1 MTQES
6 IETAEAASEL
16 IAILQRAFIP
26 RQVID
31 DLLVFGLTTPNQAYS
46 FLLNTPSLPDPK
58 VQAQLGVDWTK
69 YGPEDVWSNI
79 IAVLRKSG
87 ALSPEFLDLQQRQ
100 ASRAYDAPLAALG
113 PTELQ
118 TRERSAQAFVD
129 AVEKN
134 NKDSKKPVDRS
145 LPNKKLDLREK
156 LVWPVRDQRPW
167 PSCMGFAVAAALEL
181 QKARAALELQMARK
195 DKKPAP
201 HRLSAR
207 FLYRLGRGDVVKTGK
222 GTWPAYQGGGLKQ
235 ADVAKVLQKIGA
247 APESLCRDYL
257 EKADIADSV
266 EDWEKVVHD
275 ISTKAMEAAGKN
287 KRTLTG
293 DDYPNYETRP
303 PGLARKT
310 FDWLRKGKAV
320 VVSLAGSAD
329 PKMPNGNIWHAENFW
344 NTGVLRVPEPHH
356 IVGLAGHAVCVVG
369 YLPQVPGLIAAQY
382 PGYIDNTKFPGFFL
396 FRNSWGV
403 EYFARNSPLAPQPGG
418 DWDFPRGYGLIPAAV
433 IEYFAWELGVLG

>member
-6 IETAEAASEL
+6 IETTVGPSEL
-16 IAILQRAFIP
+16 IAILRRAGIP
-26 RQVID
+26 DQVIN
-31 DLLVFGLTTPNQAYS
+31 DLLAFGLTTPNQAYS

-58 VQAQLGVDWTK
+58 VQAQLGIDWTK
-69 YGPEDVWSNI
+69 YGPEDVWAKI
-79 IAVLRKSG
+79 IKALYESG
-87 ALSPEFLDLQQRQ
+87 ALSPEFLGLQQRQ

-113 PTELQ
+113 PFSPVGAPQE
-118 TRERSAQAFVD
+118 REATAAVYVA
-129 AVEKN
+129 AVETN
-134 NKDSKKPVDRS
+134 YVNQPVVRS
-145 LPNKKLDLREK
+145 LPKEKLDLREK

-167 PSCMGFAVAAALEL
+167 PSCMGFAVAAG
-181 QKARAALELQMARK
+181 LELQMARK
-195 DKKPAP
+195 DKKLAP
-201 HRLSAR
+201 DRLSAR
-207 FLYRLGRGDVVKTGK
+207 FLYRLGRGDVVASPKRIL
-222 GTWPAYQGGGLKQ
+222 PAYQGGGLKQ
-235 ADVAKVLQKIGA
+235 ADVAQILKQSGA

-257 EKADIADSV
+257 EKADIADS
-266 EDWEKVVHD
+266 EQEWKKVVHD
-275 ISTKAMEAAGKN
+275 ISTAAKKAARKN

-293 DDYPNYETRP
+293 DDYPNYEKRP

-310 FDWLRKGKAV
+310 FDWLKNGKAV

-329 PKMPNGNIWHAENFW
+329 PLMPNGNIWHAENFW

-369 YLPQVPGLIAAQY
+369 YLPQVPGLISAQY
-382 PGYIDNTKFPGFFL
+382 PGYIDNKKLPGFFL

-433 IEYFAWELGVLG
+433 IEYFTWELGVLG

>member
-58 VQAQLGVDWTK
+58 VQAQLGIDWTK
-69 YGPEDVWSNI
+69 YGPEDVWSTI

-87 ALSPEFLDLQQRQ
+87 ALSPEFLDLQLRQ
-100 ASRAYDAPLAALG
+100 TARAYDAPLAALG
-113 PTELQ
+113 PLGPIGDLQ
-118 TRERSAQAFVD
+118 EREATAAAYVA
-129 AVEKN
+129 AVEQSNKKN
-134 NKDSKKPVDRS
+134 PVVRS
-145 LPNKKLDLREK
+145 LPNEKLDLREK

-167 PSCMGFAVAAALEL
+167 PSCMGFAVAAG
-181 QKARAALELQMARK
+181 LELQMARK
-195 DKKPAP
+195 GKKPAP
-201 HRLSAR
+201 DRLSAR
-207 FLYRLGRGDVVKTGK
+207 FLYRLGRGDVVASPKILQ
-222 GTWPAYQGGGLKQ
+222 PAYQGGGLKQ
-235 ADVAKVLQKIGA
+235 ADVAEVLKNYGA

-266 EDWEKVVHD
+266 EEWKKVVHP
-275 ISTKAMEAAGKN
+275 ISQAAKNAAKKN
-287 KRTLTG
+287 KPTLTG
-293 DDYPNYETRP
+293 DDYPDYTKRP

-310 FDWLRKGKAV
+310 FLWLKQGRAV

-344 NTGVLRVPEPHH
+344 NTGGLRVPEPHH

-369 YLPQVPGLIAAQY
+369 YLPKVPGLTSAQY
-382 PGYIDNTKFPGFFL
+382 PGYIDNTKLPGFFL

-433 IEYFAWELGVLG
+433 VEYFAWELGVLG

>member
-6 IETAEAASEL
+6 IETTAADSEL
-16 IAILQRAFIP
+16 IAILKRAGIPDKVIKDLQR
-26 RQVID
+26 
-31 DLLVFGLTTPNQAYS
+31 FGLTTPDQAYS
-46 FLLNTPSLPDPK
+46 FIVNNPSLVKSD
-58 VQAQLGVDWTK
+58 VQAGLGIDWSQ
-69 YGPEDVWSNI
+69 YVQPMMWFRLLY
-79 IAVLRKSG
+79 ALRQSG

-113 PTELQ
+113 PLGPISDLQ
-118 TRERSAQAFVD
+118 EREATAAAYVA
-129 AVEKN
+129 AVEQSN
-134 NKDSKKPVDRS
+134 NKNPVDRR
-145 LPNKKLDLREK
+145 LPKKKLDLRK
-156 LVWPVRDQRPW
+156 NLVWPVRDQRPW
-167 PSCMGFAVAAALEL
+167 PSCMGFAVAAG
-181 QKARAALELQMARK
+181 LELQMARN

-201 HRLSAR
+201 DRLSAR
-207 FLYRLGRGDVVKTGK
+207 FLYRLGRGDVVKTDK
-222 GTWPAYQGGGLKQ
+222 RTWPAYQGGGLKQ
-235 ADVAKVLQKIGA
+235 ADVAKVLETDGA

-257 EKADIADSV
+257 EKADVADSV
-266 EDWEKVVHD
+266 VEWEKVVHP
-275 ISTKAMEAAGKN
+275 ISQAAKDAAENN

-310 FDWLRKGKAV
+310 FDWLKNGKAV

-369 YLPQVPGLIAAQY
+369 YLPRVPGLIAAQY
-382 PGYIDNTKFPGFFL
+382 PGYIDNKKLPGFFL

-403 EYFARNSPLAPQPGG
+403 EYFARNSPLPRQPGD

>member
-6 IETAEAASEL
+6 IETPEADSEL
-16 IAILQRAFIP
+16 IDILKRANISD
-26 RQVID
+26 QVIK
-31 DLLVFGLTTPNQAYS
+31 DLQEGFGLTTPNQAYS
-46 FLLNTPSLPDPK
+46 FLLNTPSLPDPE
-58 VQAQLGVDWTK
+58 VQAQLGIDWMK
-69 YGPEDVWSNI
+69 YGPEDVWARI
-79 IAVLRKSG
+79 IKALYESG

-118 TRERSAQAFVD
+118 TRVRSAKAFVD
-129 AVEKN
+129 AVEDN
-134 NKDSKKPVDRS
+134 NKKNPVVRS
-145 LPNKKLDLREK
+145 LPKEKLDLREK

-181 QKARAALELQMARK
+181 QMARRDEK
-195 DKKPAP
+195 LAP
-201 HRLSAR
+201 GRLSAR
-207 FLYRLGRGDVVKTGK
+207 FLYRLGRGDVVKTDK
-222 GTWPAYQGGGLKQ
+222 RKWPAYQGGGLKQ

-257 EKADIADSV
+257 EKADIADS
-266 EDWEKVVHD
+266 EQEWKKVVHD
-275 ISTKAMEAAGKN
+275 ISTNAMEAAGQN

-303 PGLARKT
+303 AGLARKT
-310 FDWLRKGKAV
+310 FDWLENGKAV

-369 YLPQVPGLIAAQY
+369 YLPQVPGLIAAHY
-382 PGYIDNTKFPGFFL
+382 PGYIDNTELPGFFL

-433 IEYFAWELGVLG
+433 IEYFTWELGVLG

>member
-6 IETAEAASEL
+6 IKTTGADSEL
-16 IAILQRAFIP
+16 IAILERAGIP
-26 RQVID
+26 EEVIEN
-31 DLLVFGLTTPNQAYS
+31 LLGFGLTTPNQAYS
-46 FLLNTPSLPDPK
+46 LLLNTPSLPDPK
-58 VQAQLGVDWTK
+58 VQAQLGIDWTK

-129 AVEKN
+129 AVEEN
-134 NKDSKKPVDRS
+134 NKNSKKPVDRS
-145 LPNKKLDLREK
+145 LPKEKLDLREE

-181 QKARAALELQMARK
+181 QMALALK
-195 DKKPAP
+195 DKKLAP
-201 HRLSAR
+201 GRLSAR
-207 FLYRLGRGDVVKTGK
+207 FLYRLGRGDVVKTDK
-222 GTWPAYQGGGLKQ
+222 RKWPAYQGGGLKQ

-257 EKADIADSV
+257 EKGDIADSV
-266 EDWEKVVHD
+266 KDWEKVVHP
-275 ISTKAMEAAGKN
+275 ISPEAKKAAGNN
-287 KRTLTG
+287 KRTLTAE
-293 DDYPNYETRP
+293 DYPNYIKRP

-310 FDWLRKGKAV
+310 FDWLQNGKAV

-356 IVGLAGHAVCVVG
+356 VVGLAGHAVCVVG

-382 PGYIDNTKFPGFFL
+382 PGYIDNKKLPGFFL

-433 IEYFAWELGVLG
+433 IEYFTWELGVLG

>member
-6 IETAEAASEL
+6 IETPEAASEL
-16 IAILQRAFIP
+16 IAILERAFI
-26 RQVID
+26 RRRIID

-58 VQAQLGVDWTK
+58 VQAQLGINWTK
-69 YGPEDVWSNI
+69 YGPEDVWSTI

-118 TRERSAQAFVD
+118 TGWGTAEAFFD
-129 AVEKN
+129 AVEEN
-134 NKDSKKPVDRS
+134 NKNSKEPVDRS
-145 LPNKKLDLREK
+145 LPNEKLDLREK

-167 PSCMGFAVAAALEL
+167 PSCMGFAVAAG
-181 QKARAALELQMARK
+181 LELQMARK
-195 DKKPAP
+195 GKKPAP
-201 HRLSAR
+201 DRLSAR
-207 FLYRLGRGDVVKTGK
+207 FLYRLGRGDVVKTDK
-222 GTWPAYQGGGLKQ
+222 RTWPAYQGGGLKQ
-235 ADVAKVLQKIGA
+235 ADVAEILQKIGA

-257 EKADIADSV
+257 EKGDIADSV
-266 EDWEKVVHD
+266 NDWEKVVHP
-275 ISTKAMEAAGKN
+275 ISPEAKKAAGNN
-287 KRTLTG
+287 KRTLTAE
-293 DDYPNYETRP
+293 DYPNYIKRP

-310 FDWLRKGKAV
+310 FDWLQNGKAV

-433 IEYFAWELGVLG
+433 IEYFTWELGVLG

>member
-16 IAILQRAFIP
+16 IAILERAFIP
-26 RQVID
+26 GKVID
-31 DLLVFGLTTPNQAYS
+31 DLLVFGLTTPDQAYS

-58 VQAQLGVDWTK
+58 VQAQLGIDWTK
-69 YGPEDVWSNI
+69 YGSDNVWANI
-79 IAVLRKSG
+79 IEVLQKSG
-87 ALSPEFLDLQQRQ
+87 ALSPEFLGLQQRQ

-113 PTELQ
+113 PLGPISDLQ
-118 TRERSAQAFVD
+118 EREATAAAYVA
-129 AVEKN
+129 AVEQSN
-134 NKDSKKPVDRS
+134 NKNPVDRR
-145 LPNKKLDLREK
+145 LPKKKLDLRK
-156 LVWPVRDQRPW
+156 NLVWPVRDQRPW
-167 PSCMGFAVAAALEL
+167 PSCMGFAVAAG
-181 QKARAALELQMARK
+181 LELQMARN

-201 HRLSAR
+201 DRLSAR
-207 FLYRLGRGDVVKTGK
+207 FLYRLGRGDVVKTDK
-222 GTWPAYQGGGLKQ
+222 RTWPAYQGGGLKQ
-235 ADVAKVLQKIGA
+235 ADVAEVLKNYGA

-257 EKADIADSV
+257 EKADVANSV
-266 EDWEKVVHD
+266 AKWEDVVHD
-275 ISTKAMEAAGKN
+275 ISQKAKNAAEKN

-293 DDYPNYETRP
+293 DDYPDYEKRP
-303 PGLARKT
+303 RGLARKT
-310 FDWLRKGKAV
+310 FDWLNNGKAV

-369 YLPQVPGLIAAQY
+369 YLPKVPGLIAAQY
-382 PGYIDNTKFPGFFL
+382 PGYIDNKKLPGFFL

-403 EYFARNSPLAPQPGG
+403 EYFARNSPLPRQPGD

>member
-6 IETAEAASEL
+6 IETTEADSEL
-16 IAILQRAFIP
+16 IAILEGAGIAEE
-26 RQVID
+26 VIN
-31 DLLVFGLTTPNQAYS
+31 DLLGFGLTTPNQAYS
-46 FLLNTPSLPDPK
+46 FLLNTPSLPDPT
-58 VQAQLGVDWTK
+58 VQAQLGIDWTK

-118 TRERSAQAFVD
+118 TREWSAQAFVY
-129 AVEKN
+129 AVEEN
-134 NKDSKKPVDRS
+134 NRKKPVDRS
-145 LPNKKLDLREK
+145 LPKEKLDLREK
-156 LVWPVRDQRPW
+156 LFWPVRDQRPW
-167 PSCMGFAVAAALEL
+167 PSCLGFAVAAG
-181 QKARAALELQMARK
+181 LELQMAREDNK
-195 DKKPAP
+195 GAP
-201 HRLSAR
+201 DRLSAR
-207 FLYRLGRGDVVKTGK
+207 FLYRLGRGDVVKTDK
-222 GTWPAYQGGGLKQ
+222 RTWPAYQGGGLKQ
-235 ADVAKVLQKIGA
+235 ADVAKVLQTDGA

-257 EKADIADSV
+257 EKADVADSV
-266 EDWEKVVHD
+266 VEWEKVVHD
-275 ISTKAMEAAGKN
+275 ISQNAKDAAENN

-293 DDYPNYETRP
+293 GDYPDYEKRP

-310 FDWLRKGKAV
+310 CDWLKNEKGV

-369 YLPQVPGLIAAQY
+369 YLPHVPGLIAAQY

-433 IEYFAWELGVLG
+433 IEYFTWELGVLG